1 MINLLTSIPIYNRKI
16 MKIKLL
22 IFAVSVFVLSA
33 CTQYTCP
40 TYAKKDAKKDA
51 AIEKLEEGRI

>member
-1 MINLLTSIPIYNRKI
+1 

-22 IFAVSVFVLSA
+22 IIAFCLCNILA

-40 TYAKKDAKKDA
+40 TYTKDEVKKT
-51 AIEKLEEGRI
+51 EKTEKEV